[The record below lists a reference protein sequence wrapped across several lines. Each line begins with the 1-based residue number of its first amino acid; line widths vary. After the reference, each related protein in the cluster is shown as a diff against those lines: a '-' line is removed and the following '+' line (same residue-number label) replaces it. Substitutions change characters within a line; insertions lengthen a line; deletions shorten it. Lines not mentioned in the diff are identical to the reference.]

1 MLMERNDMSGRLDQE
16 QRPGSGV
23 TNPFALLPGQND
35 LPVFAEP
42 SLAFLRYTIA
52 ALLTGA
58 IGFLIV
64 ILVFAPDQRAR
75 TVGPLLMVLVA
86 AIAGFFLS
94 QGRIRATLNVLA
106 FGTWTVATGIAV
118 FNGRVRTP
126 IVIAYPVIIM
136 MIGWL
141 VSSRAA
147 LTAAGLTI
155 AATLGFV
162 LGESWGVLPKQLPTP
177 PAMHGVVQVLIFAV
191 STMLI
196 VFLVRS
202 YQSRLADL
210 GRVGSELAQRTAE
223 MEASRADLYRAQAV
237 AKIGSWVYDLAT
249 DTLQLSAETCRIFG
263 LPEGT
268 TGSRD
273 TYLART
279 HAEDRA
285 LVSAAWQ
292 AALKGEAFDYEHRIV
307 VRKAIRWVRQQTG
320 PEFAPDGTPVRAV
333 GVSQDITERKL
344 AADSLRASEERYR
357 VAFRT
362 SPDAINITRVADGCY
377 VDVNDGFERL
387 TGWRRDEVIGKT
399 SVELGIWVDAAD
411 RERMVETLKRQGFC
425 ENLQFPFYR
434 KDRSQWVAL
443 MSAHPIAVDE
453 TECLL
458 SVTRDITERIRIE
471 DSLKQKERYQR
482 ALLDNFPF
490 LVWLKDANNRFLAVN
505 QPFADACNVASPNL
519 LDGKTDFDVWPGDL
533 AEAYQADDNA
543 VLASGKPAQREEQ
556 IQTDGGRKWFETYK
570 APVLGDSGELLGTV
584 GFARDITERKAT
596 DEEIKRL
603 AFYDS
608 LTHLPNRRLLHDRL
622 KHALASSTRSGKPV
636 AVLFIDLDNFKTLND
651 TLGHHVGDL
660 LLRQV
665 AERLTGCV
673 REGDTVARLGGDEFV
688 VVLEDLSNA
697 LYEAA
702 THAESVG
709 EKILTALNQPYDL
722 AGHPCA
728 STPSIGIALSADPE
742 TTIDELMKRA
752 DVAMYQ
758 AKDAGRNTL
767 RFFDPEMQAAVA
779 ARIAL
784 EADLRQGLELAQL
797 LLHYQVQVDGTGRVT
812 GAEALVRWQ
821 HPQRGLV
828 SPAEFIPLAE
838 ETGLILP
845 LGDWVL
851 ATACHQLVAW
861 ARQPATAHLTLA
873 VNVSARQFRRKDF
886 VRQVRAILESSG
898 ANPHKLKLEL
908 TESLLL
914 EDVEDIIAKM
924 NVLKALGVS
933 FSLDDFGTGYSSL
946 SYLKRLP
953 LDQLKIDQSFV
964 RDILTD
970 PNDAAIARTIVAL
983 AQSLGLSVIA
993 EGVETE
999 AQREFLAS
1007 AGCHACQGYL
1017 FGRPLPTDAFG
1028 ELIRRT

>member
-1 MLMERNDMSGRLDQE
+1 MTRPAQPTANSGRDID
-16 QRPGSGV
+16 
-23 TNPFALLPGQND
+23 NPASRG
-35 LPVFAEP
+35 P
-42 SLAFLRYTIA
+42 SLAFLKYVIA

-64 ILVFAPDQRAR
+64 ILVFAPDQHVRA
-75 TVGPLLMVLVA
+75 VGPVLMAVVA
-86 AIAGFFLS
+86 AVAGFFLS
-94 QGRIRATLNVLA
+94 RGQVRATLNVLA
-106 FGTWTVATGIAV
+106 FGIWTVATGIAV
-118 FNGRVRTP
+118 FNGGVRTP

-136 MIGWL
+136 MTGWL
-141 VSSRAA
+141 IGSRAA
-147 LTAAGLTI
+147 LAVTGLTV
-155 AATLGFV
+155 ATTIGFV
-162 LGESWGVLPKQLPTP
+162 LGESWGFLPKQLPTP
-177 PAMHGVVQVLIFAV
+177 PAMHGVVQVVIFGV
-191 STMLI
+191 SGMLI
-196 VFLVRS
+196 VYLVRS
-202 YQSRLADL
+202 YQDRLAEL
-210 GRVGSELAQRTAE
+210 GRVGSELAQRTVE
-223 MEASRADLYRAQAV
+223 MEASRADLHRAQAV
-237 AKIGSWVYDLAT
+237 AKVGSWVFDLMT
-249 DTLQLSAETCRIFG
+249 DTMHLSVETCRVFG

-268 TGSRD
+268 TGNHD
-273 TYLART
+273 IYLATT

-285 LVSAAWQ
+285 MAEAAWQ
-292 AALKGEAFDYEHRIV
+292 AALKGAAYDIEHRIMIG
-307 VRKAIRWVRQQTG
+307 KTIRWVRQRAEV
-320 PEFAPDGTPVRAV
+320 EFAPDGTPLRAV

-344 AADSLRASEERYR
+344 AEEALRTSEERYR
-357 VAFRT
+357 IAFRT
-362 SPDAINITRVADGCY
+362 SPDAIAVNRVADGCY
-377 VDVNDGFERL
+377 VDINDGFERI
-387 TGWRRDEVIGKT
+387 TGWQSHEVVGKT
-399 SVELGIWVDAAD
+399 SVELGIWASAED
-411 RERMVETLKRQGFC
+411 RQQMVEKLNRDGFC
-425 ENLQFPFYR
+425 ENLQFRFRR
-434 KDRSQWVAL
+434 KDGRELVAL
-443 MSAHPIAVDE
+443 MTIHAISVNG
-453 TECLL
+453 TKCLM

-490 LVWLKDANNRFLAVN
+490 AVWLKDVESRFLSVN
-505 QPFADACNVASPNL
+505 TGFVRTF
-519 LDGKTDFDVWPGDL
+519 GKKDPAELIGRNDFDIAPHDM
-533 AEAYQADDNA
+533 AEGYRADDRE
-543 VLASGKPAQREEQ
+543 VMASRQTKSVEEL
-556 IQTDGGRKWFETYK
+556 ILTEGERKWFETVK
-570 APVLGDSGELLGTV
+570 APVIGDNGELLGTV
-584 GFARDITERKAT
+584 GFARDITERKTT

-660 LLRQV
+660 LLQQV
-665 AERLTGCV
+665 ADRLSACV

-702 THAESVG
+702 THAENVG
-709 EKILTALNQPYDL
+709 EKILASLNQPYDL

-728 STPSIGIALSADPE
+728 STPSIGIALFADPE

-779 ARIAL
+779 ARVAL
-784 EADLRQGLELAQL
+784 EADLREGLELAQL

-821 HPQRGLV
+821 HPKRGLV

-861 ARQPATAHLTLA
+861 ARQPETAHLTLA

-886 VRQVRAILESSG
+886 VRQVRTILEGSG
-898 ANPHKLKLEL
+898 AKPQQLKLEL

-924 NVLKALGVS
+924 NALKGLGVS

-946 SYLKRLP
+946 AYLKRLP

-983 AQSLGLSVIA
+983 AESLGLAVIA
-993 EGVETE
+993 EGVETK

-1017 FGRPLPTDAFG
+1017 FGRPLPAEAFG
-1028 ELIRRT
+1028 ELIRRA

>member
-1 MLMERNDMSGRLDQE
+1 MTLTEKPIASPDDID
-16 QRPGSGV
+16 
-23 TNPFALLPGQND
+23 NPASR
-35 LPVFAEP
+35 EP

-52 ALLTGA
+52 ALLAGA

-64 ILVFAPDQRAR
+64 ILAFAPNQHVRA
-75 TVGPLLMVLVA
+75 VGPVLMAVVA
-86 AIAGFFLS
+86 GIAGFFLS
-94 QGRIRATLNVLA
+94 RGRIPATLNVLA
-106 FGTWTVATGIAV
+106 FGIWTVATGIAV
-118 FNGRVRTP
+118 FNGGVRTP

-136 MIGWL
+136 MTGWL
-141 VSSRAA
+141 IGSRAA
-147 LTAAGLTI
+147 LTVTGLTV
-155 AATLGFV
+155 ATTIGFV

-191 STMLI
+191 SAMLI

-202 YQSRLADL
+202 YQNRLADL
-210 GRVGSELAQRTAE
+210 GKVGSELARRTAE
-223 MEASRADLYRAQAV
+223 VEASRADLHRAQAV
-237 AKIGSWVYDLAT
+237 AKVGSWVFDLMT
-249 DTLQLSAETCRIFG
+249 DAMHLSVETCRVFG

-268 TGSRD
+268 TGNHD
-273 TYLART
+273 MYLATT

-285 LVSAAWQ
+285 MAEAAWQ
-292 AALKGEAFDYEHRIV
+292 AALKGAAYDIEHRIV
-307 VRKAIRWVRQQTG
+307 IGKTVRWVRQRAEV
-320 PEFAPDGTPVRAV
+320 EFAPDGTALRAV

-344 AADSLRASEERYR
+344 AEEALRASEERYR
-357 VAFRT
+357 IAFRT
-362 SPDAINITRVADGCY
+362 SPDAIAVNRVADGYY
-377 VDVNDGFERL
+377 VDINEGFERI
-387 TGWRRDEVIGKT
+387 TGWRSHEVLGRT
-399 SVELGIWVDAAD
+399 SVELGIWASVED
-411 RERMVETLKRQGFC
+411 RQQMVEKLSRDGFC
-425 ENLQFPFYR
+425 ENLQFRFRR
-434 KDRSQWVAL
+434 KDGRELVAL
-443 MSAHPIAVDE
+443 MTVHAISVDGAK
-453 TECLL
+453 CLM
-458 SVTRDITERIRIE
+458 SITRDITERIRIE

-490 LVWLKDANNRFLAVN
+490 AVWLKDTESRFLSVN
-505 QPFADACNVASPNL
+505 TGFVRTF
-519 LDGKTDFDVWPGDL
+519 GKKDPAELIGRNDFDIAPHDM
-533 AEAYQADDNA
+533 AEGYRADDRE
-543 VLASGKPAQREEQ
+543 VMASRQTKSVEEL
-556 IQTDGGRKWFETYK
+556 ILTDGERKWFETVK
-570 APVLGDSGELLGTV
+570 APVLGDNGELLGTV

-636 AVLFIDLDNFKTLND
+636 AVLFVDLDNFKTLND

-665 AERLTGCV
+665 ADRLTGCV

-697 LYEAA
+697 LYDAA
-702 THAESVG
+702 TQSENVG
-709 EKILTALNQPYDL
+709 EKILAALNQPYDL
-722 AGHPCA
+722 AGHPFA
-728 STPSIGIALSADPE
+728 STPSIGIALFADPE

-779 ARIAL
+779 ARVAL
-784 EADLRQGLELAQL
+784 EADLREGLELAQL

-821 HPQRGLV
+821 HPKRGLV

-861 ARQPATAHLTLA
+861 ARQQETAHLTLA

-886 VRQVRAILESSG
+886 VRQVRTILENSG
-898 ANPHKLKLEL
+898 ANPQKLKLEL

-924 NVLKALGVS
+924 HALKMLGVS
-933 FSLDDFGTGYSSL
+933 FSLDDFGTGSSSL

-983 AQSLGLSVIA
+983 AHSLGLAVIA

-1007 AGCHACQGYL
+1007 SGCHACQGYL
-1017 FGRPLPTDAFG
+1017 FGRPLPTEAFG
-1028 ELIRRT
+1028 ELIRRA

>member
-1 MLMERNDMSGRLDQE
+1 MERNEKSRVLQQE
-16 QRPGSGV
+16 GSPDSV
-23 TNPFALLPGQND
+23 ATDSVAQAPNPDNIDNPASR
-35 LPVFAEP
+35 EP

-64 ILVFAPDQRAR
+64 ILVFAPDQHVRA
-75 TVGPLLMVLVA
+75 VGPLLMVLVA

-106 FGTWTVATGIAV
+106 FGIWTVATGLAV
-118 FNGRVRTP
+118 FNGGVRTP

-141 VSSRAA
+141 ISSRAA
-147 LTAAGLTI
+147 LTVAGLTI
-155 AATLGFV
+155 AATVGFV
-162 LGESWGVLPKQLPTP
+162 LGESWDVLPKQLPTP

-263 LPEGT
+263 LPEGS

-307 VRKAIRWVRQQTG
+307 VRKAIRWVRQQTE
-320 PEFAPDGTPVRAV
+320 PEFAPDGTPLRAV

-344 AADSLRASEERYR
+344 AADSLRSSEERYR
-357 VAFRT
+357 IAFRT
-362 SPDAINITRVADGCY
+362 SPDAININRIADGCY
-377 VDVNDGFERL
+377 IDVNEGFERL
-387 TGWRRDEVIGKT
+387 TGWSREEAIGHSSLHLDIWSDQADRQRMIDVLRRD
-399 SVELGIWVDAAD
+399 
-411 RERMVETLKRQGFC
+411 GFC
-425 ENLQFPFYR
+425 ENLQFRFRR
-434 KDRSQWVAL
+434 KDGSELVGL
-443 MSAHPIAVDE
+443 MSVHPIRLDG
-453 TECLL
+453 TECIL
-458 SVTRDITERIRIE
+458 SVTRDITARIRIE

-490 LVWLKDANNRFLAVN
+490 AVWLKDVESRFLSVN
-505 QPFADACNVASPNL
+505 TGFVRTF
-519 LDGKTDFDVWPGDL
+519 GKKDPAELIGRNDFDIAPHDM
-533 AEAYQADDNA
+533 AEGYRADDRE
-543 VLASGKPAQREEQ
+543 VMASRQTKSVEEL
-556 IQTDGGRKWFETYK
+556 ILTDGERKWFETVK
-570 APVLGDSGELLGTV
+570 APVLGDNGELLGTV

-660 LLRQV
+660 LLQQV
-665 AERLTGCV
+665 AERLTSCV

-709 EKILTALNQPYDL
+709 EKILAALDQPYDL

-728 STPSIGIALSADPE
+728 STPSIGIALFADPE

-779 ARIAL
+779 ARVAL
-784 EADLRQGLELAQL
+784 EADLREGMELAQL
-797 LLHYQVQVDGTGRVT
+797 LLHYQVQVDGAGRVT

-886 VRQVRAILESSG
+886 VRQVRTILESSG

-1028 ELIRRT
+1028 ELIRRA